1 MKKDRRA
8 TRIVFFDGVPGNP
21 IPKMN
26 WVVNDNWPFSPEE
39 LRMPASRDVFLNAF
53 SPIQSEILASRL
65 RSIRIKYPERPFSG
79 WTGLPQVFCLLF
91 FLKVVNYDTRLLTKI
106 GIMKKVADIF
116 AHKGRKIT
124 SVSPGTTVLEALKIM
139 ADQNMG
145 SVIVLDDQRYLGIMT
160 ERDYSRKVILKGKS
174 STDTKVTEIMSEDLP
189 WVNPSDSVEYCMQ
202 LMADKN
208 IRYLPVFENDKL
220 VGIVS
225 INDLVRETILTQQET
240 ISQLKDYLHASM

>member
-1 MKKDRRA
+1 
-8 TRIVFFDGVPGNP
+8 
-21 IPKMN
+21 
-26 WVVNDNWPFSPEE
+26 
-39 LRMPASRDVFLNAF
+39 
-53 SPIQSEILASRL
+53 
-65 RSIRIKYPERPFSG
+65 
-79 WTGLPQVFCLLF
+79 
-91 FLKVVNYDTRLLTKI
+91 
-106 GIMKKVADIF
+106 MKKVADIF

-124 SVSPGTTVLEALKIM
+124 SVSPETTVLEALKIM

-145 SVIVLDDQRYLGIMT
+145 SVIVIDNQRYLGIMT

-189 WVNPSDSVEYCMQ
+189 RVNPLDTVEYCMQ

-220 VGIVS
+220 CGIVS